1 MNSYRNRLIR
11 AVAHISVIN
20 QRAATSLVLS
30 ANNVTIPSV
39 TTEGPGQKRRKD
51 NMEKRLEGV
60 ENRRK
65 RTERQEK
72 SRGKEVMRKTHIV
85 ASTISSH
92 CSQRHVCSFNTELA
106 LMGIVINEWRISCP
120 CGVLVL
126 QRSHSGI

>member
-92 CSQRHVCSFNTELA
+92 CS
-106 LMGIVINEWRISCP
+106 
-120 CGVLVL
+120 
-126 QRSHSGI
+126 